1 MNINEIKNIV
11 DNTTE
16 NLSKSNDKVMRLTKE
31 SPFVRGI
38 KCNGIIIIS
47 EGIDIDMRF
56 DTIDINSIDNTG
68 MYMSN
73 DNVLE
78 RNYLHFYDN
87 NNGNELQIPFDN
99 IFNVVLDD
107 DNSDEIISTEFKDP
121 YDFAVKLNHL
131 EKWHRYSAHI
141 IVKSVDFEI
150 FDIDLLLS
158 KSD

>member
-47 EGIDIDMRF
+47 KGIDIDMRF

-107 DNSDEIISTEFKDP
+107 ENSDKIIRTEFDDP
-121 YDFAVKLNHL
+121 YDFAIKIKHL
-131 EKWHRYSAHI
+131 EKCHRYSAHM

-150 FDIDLLLS
+150 FDIEFTI
-158 KSD
+158 K